1 MSDHDDSKLPDIA
14 YVSELAKLFKRFHL
28 DELEIETGDQRILMR
43 RGGELTSMAA
53 MTAPLAAPVTTS
65 MPVAPTPA
73 ANQPPRPE
81 STAAAEPEHADY
93 ITSPFVGTFYTQPRP
108 DAPSFVK
115 PGETISAGRTVCIVE
130 AMKLFNEIEAEFGC
144 VIEEVLVANQQPVE
158 FGTKLFRVRRL

>member
-1 MSDHDDSKLPDIA
+1 MSDHDSKLPDIA
-14 YVSELAKLFKRFHL
+14 YVSELAKLFKRFRL

-43 RGGELTSMAA
+43 RGDLTTVHAVPL
-53 MTAPLAAPVTTS
+53 TAPVPSA
-65 MPVAPTPA
+65 MPVAPMPA
-73 ANQPPRPE
+73 AGSGMRASE
-81 STAAAEPEHADY
+81 TTTEADDADF

-108 DAPSFVK
+108 DTPTFVK
-115 PGETISAGRTVCIVE
+115 VGETVSAGTTVCIVE

>member
-1 MSDHDDSKLPDIA
+1 MSDHDSKLPDIA
-14 YVSELAKLFKRFHL
+14 YVSELAKLFKRFRL

-43 RGGELTSMAA
+43 RGDLTNAGA
-53 MTAPLAAPVTTS
+53 MPLAASVPS
-65 MPVAPTPA
+65 AMPVAPMPA
-73 ANQPPRPE
+73 ANQAPRDGGPP
-81 STAAAEPEHADY
+81 AEHDDSEF

-108 DAPSFVK
+108 DAPFFVNV
-115 PGETISAGRTVCIVE
+115 GDTVSAGRTVCIVE